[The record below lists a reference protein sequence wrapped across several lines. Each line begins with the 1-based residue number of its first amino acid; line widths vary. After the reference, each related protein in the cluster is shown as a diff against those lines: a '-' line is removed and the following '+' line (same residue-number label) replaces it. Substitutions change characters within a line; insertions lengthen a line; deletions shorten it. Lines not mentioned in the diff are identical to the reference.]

1 MLTLL
6 HGSFEPLIYGLI
18 IFLGLFS
25 MWYKLTHAK
34 YIALIIEVT
43 VFILVFKLH
52 GGTMNGGFAATVAAL
67 LAGLLMPMFLGR
79 RNKG

>member
-1 MLTLL
+1 MLTLM
-6 HGSFEPLIYGLI
+6 HGSIEPLIYGLI

-25 MWYKLTHAK
+25 MWYKLSHGKLFAFV
-34 YIALIIEVT
+34 IEVT

-67 LAGLLMPMFLGR
+67 LAGIIIPMTL
-79 RNKG
+79 NHKK